1 MMNDYGVILAEEGSP
16 NWTPARRLL
25 SQSELK
31 NLSELL
37 SGPKTDQSTHI
48 ALDTSYFSVTKT

>member
-1 MMNDYGVILAEEGSP
+1 MNDYGVILAEEGSP

-48 ALDTSYFSVTKT
+48 ALDTSYF